1 MPSKVEKILRKASG
15 HAKSGEV
22 KEAEAIYRQVL
33 SQFPK
38 NKRAIRGYHKLKT
51 GIDEKIYQTA
61 SHRINKKKS

>member
-1 MPSKVEKILRKASG
+1 MSSKVEKILRKASG
-15 HAKSGEV
+15 HVKSGEV

-51 GIDEKIYQTA
+51 GID
-61 SHRINKKKS
+61 